1 MGLLRNRYSV
11 TRRSSRQDLRNGSKW
26 PNFWYDRSIALNF
39 LHEFLEDL
47 FLRVAL
53 DSLLDDEDVWSA
65 SLE

>member
-1 MGLLRNRYSV
+1 MG
-11 TRRSSRQDLRNGSKW
+11 QNGH
-26 PNFWYDRSIALNF
+26 NFWYDRWIALNF
-39 LHEFLEDL
+39 LREYLEAV

>member
-1 MGLLRNRYSV
+1 L
-11 TRRSSRQDLRNGSKW
+11 
-26 PNFWYDRSIALNF
+26 WYDRLIALKS
-39 LHEFLEDL
+39 LHEFLKAV